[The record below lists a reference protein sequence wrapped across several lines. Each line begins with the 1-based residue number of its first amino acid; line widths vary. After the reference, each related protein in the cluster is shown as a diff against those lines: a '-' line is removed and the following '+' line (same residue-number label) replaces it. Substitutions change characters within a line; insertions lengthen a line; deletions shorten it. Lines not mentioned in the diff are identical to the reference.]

1 MPHFFIP
8 LCLNPLCRVHFF
20 NSQRY
25 PVFLFVR
32 IHLVLVCNVYLG
44 TAPWK
49 INFAHFLV
57 TRTIWYALSDSSH
70 KKIQKCLKVLKLE
83 AKVRNFAKF
92 RVLRTFF
99 NYNCPKRYLVK
110 LGKVRDLYHKKALLI
125 S

>member
-1 MPHFFIP
+1 MISRISITGDTG
-8 LCLNPLCRVHFF
+8 NANR
-20 NSQRY
+20 
-25 PVFLFVR
+25 FLTQDLKR
-32 IHLVLVCNVYLG
+32 VYLG

-57 TRTIWYALSDSSH
+57 TRTIWYALSDGSH
-70 KKIQKCLKVLKLE
+70 KKIQKCLKS
-83 AKVRNFAKF
+83 AKIGGQSSKF
-92 RVLRTFF
+92 REISCFTHFF